1 MGEDY
6 LRDTA
11 AASLAFAAV
20 VERWE
25 DGYVAYLEDAG
36 GVLGQGDSREE
47 ALGNLRQAVLFTLG
61 APGPPRRRGIDSS
74 RPSSGLL
81 GTLPF

>member
-36 GVLGQGDSREE
+36 GVIGQGDSWEE
-47 ALGNLRQAVLFTLG
+47 ALGNLRRAVLFTLG
-61 APGPPRRRGIDSS
+61 SGAAQNGRE

-81 GTLPF
+81 GTLPPL